1 MCLHLILRACVF
13 MCGGAHVHFSRQ
25 LAVSSPLLSLLHLS
39 EYSASCLSSDAH
51 IVVTDNNVKR
61 AYIYIITSD
70 YFLTPAE
77 RGFKKCKVIRQMVYV
92 TLQSYS
98 LNMQKIMHTDYR

>member
-51 IVVTDNNVKR
+51 IVVTGNNVKR

-70 YFLTPAE
+70 YLIIDI
-77 RGFKKCKVIRQMVYV
+77 VICQIVYI

>member
-1 MCLHLILRACVF
+1 MFKYASVCYEQCVGVCLHLILRACVF

-25 LAVSSPLLSLLHLS
+25 LAVSSLLPSLLHLS

-61 AYIYIITSD
+61 TYILLHLIV
-70 YFLTPAE
+70 F
-77 RGFKKCKVIRQMVYV
+77 
-92 TLQSYS
+92 
-98 LNMQKIMHTDYR
+98 